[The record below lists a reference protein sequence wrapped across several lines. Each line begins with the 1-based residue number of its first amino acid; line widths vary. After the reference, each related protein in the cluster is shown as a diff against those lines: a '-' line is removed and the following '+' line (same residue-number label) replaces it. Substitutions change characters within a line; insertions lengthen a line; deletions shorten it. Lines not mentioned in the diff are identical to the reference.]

1 MIDKSTYQLH
11 SRTYNSFCSIP
22 SKKYL
27 QKIHFFEKKEA
38 IINNLSEQEKY
49 FIWWEYAHAL
59 YNLGVYNKFIPY
71 CNQLLAMSLEP
82 RIESDSK
89 MFKKLLT
96 KKATALDQIGSYLE
110 AIHVCKELLKM
121 EKTDNEIKTIFIKSQ
136 KQIERDHKRQSK
148 AILVLLISAL
158 LIIYFIKSIF
168 LESFYPNIEPVIDFV
183 LLSIVLAIFIQIV
196 WNERLIHKRAKK
208 TLLDFL
214 TELQK

>member
-1 MIDKSTYQLH
+1 MIDKTTYQLH

-22 SKKYL
+22 DKKYL

-38 IINNLSEQEKY
+38 IIYNLSEREKY
-49 FIWWEYAHAL
+49 FICWEYAQAL
-59 YNLGVYNKFIPY
+59 YNLGVFNKFIPY

-82 RIESDSK
+82 RIESDRK
-89 MFKKLLT
+89 IFRKLLT
-96 KKATALDQIGSYLE
+96 KKAVALDKTGSYFE

-121 EKTDNEIKTIFIKSQ
+121 EISDNEIKKVFIKSQ
-136 KQIERDHKRQSK
+136 KQIERDHKRKTK
-148 AILVLLISAL
+148 AILVLLISTL

-168 LESFYPNIEPVIDFV
+168 LKSFYPDLEPVIDYV
-183 LLSIVLAIFIQIV
+183 LFGILLTILIQIV